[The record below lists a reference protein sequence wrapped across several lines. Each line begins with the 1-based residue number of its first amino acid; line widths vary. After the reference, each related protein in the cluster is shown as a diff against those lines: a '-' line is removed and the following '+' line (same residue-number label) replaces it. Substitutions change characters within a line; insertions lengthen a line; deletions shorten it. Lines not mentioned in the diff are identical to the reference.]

1 MLFFALTWYKQ
12 VLGEV
17 MDTVVG
23 VVPVEVIVLGILL
36 SQVSEEIVGEG
47 VVVLTAQPITL

>member
-1 MLFFALTWYKQ
+1 MDMIYKQ
-12 VLGEV
+12 LLGVV
-17 MDTVVG
+17 MATVVG

-47 VVVLTAQPITL
+47 VVVVLTAHPITL

>member
-1 MLFFALTWYKQ
+1 MS
-12 VLGEV
+12 
-17 MDTVVG
+17 TVVG

-47 VVVLTAQPITL
+47 GVVVLTPSLLLYN

>member
-1 MLFFALTWYKQ
+1 MDMMYKQ
-12 VLGEV
+12 VLGVV
-17 MDTVVG
+17 MSTVVG

-47 VVVLTAQPITL
+47 VVVVLTAQPTTL